1 LCNLHSTSKIQII
14 SKSFFVILTSLKI
27 SFMQFEKSSL
37 SYLKKLKNNNN
48 RDWFAEHKPTF
59 IKAQNN
65 AKQLYA
71 EIRNNLEE
79 HDEIEKFKLFRI
91 YRDVRF
97 SKDKTPYKHHF
108 AGSFSRLGKQ
118 LRGGYYLR
126 IRPGESFLAGGF
138 WEPNKEDLLRIRK
151 EIEVDATEFREILE
165 DKNFQHYFGNSFKG
179 DELKTAPRGFDKEHP
194 DVDLLRKKGFIAVRN
209 FTDEEVLSPSFSSEV
224 DSSYKALRPFFNLFS
239 DILTTNLNGEIII

>member
-1 LCNLHSTSKIQII
+1 
-14 SKSFFVILTSLKI
+14 
-27 SFMQFEKSSL
+27 MQFEKSSL
-37 SYLKKLKNNNN
+37 SYLKNLKLNNN

-59 IKAQNN
+59 IEAQNN
-65 AKQLYA
+65 AKELYA
-71 EIRNNLEE
+71 GIRNNLEKY
-79 HDEIEKFKLFRI
+79 DEIEKFKLFRI

-97 SKDKTPYKHHF
+97 SKDKTPYKAHF

-151 EIEVDATEFREILE
+151 EIEVDASEIREILE
-165 DKNFQHYFGNSFKG
+165 DKNYQHYFGNTFDG
-179 DELKTAPRGFDKEHP
+179 EELKTAPRGFDKEHP

-209 FTDEEVLSPSFSSEV
+209 FTDEEVLSSNFISEV
-224 DSSYKALRPFFNLFS
+224 DNSYKALRPFFNLFS
-239 DILTTNLNGEIII
+239 DILSTNLNGESLI

>member
-1 LCNLHSTSKIQII
+1 
-14 SKSFFVILTSLKI
+14 
-27 SFMQFEKSSL
+27 MQFEKSSL

-59 IKAQNN
+59 IEAQNN

-126 IRPGESFLAGGF
+126 FAQVKVS
-138 WEPNKEDLLRIRK
+138 
-151 EIEVDATEFREILE
+151 
-165 DKNFQHYFGNSFKG
+165 
-179 DELKTAPRGFDKEHP
+179 
-194 DVDLLRKKGFIAVRN
+194 
-209 FTDEEVLSPSFSSEV
+209 
-224 DSSYKALRPFFNLFS
+224 
-239 DILTTNLNGEIII
+239 